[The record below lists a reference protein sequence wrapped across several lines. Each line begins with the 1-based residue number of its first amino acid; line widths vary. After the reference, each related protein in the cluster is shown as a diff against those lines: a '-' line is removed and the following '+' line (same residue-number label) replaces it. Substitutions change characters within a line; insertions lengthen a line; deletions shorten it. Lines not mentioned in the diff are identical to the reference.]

1 VAATIA
7 GWLGTGP
14 DQRDSFVRAGI

>member
-1 VAATIA
+1 VAKTVA

-14 DQRDSFVRAGI
+14 DNRGKFSRQGN